1 MYYVQEADKLNVI
14 FKLFNIVELKDD
26 KIILPIRD
34 EKISIKKAEKLGSKI
49 LKILNKTNCN
59 KIVLSKKI
67 KEKEEIKNYLYSNQI
82 NIVKPDILT
91 EILVINILEFIE
103 KKKKLKP
110 ENITISILINDI
122 TINMLEN
129 IKIIA
134 KKYKRL
140 NIVTNHTQK
149 FKKLEKDFFEE
160 EGVIIT
166 INNNKKKSLSKSNII
181 LNVDFPNEL
190 INLYTIYDEAIV
202 INLKDN
208 VKITKKRFKGININD
223 YDIDFDYLEE
233 FDYEKDKLYDKKDI
247 YEAEFIKNQPFKY
260 SIKDLEKYNVKIKNL
275 YGTNSEI

>member
-1 MYYVQEADKLNVI
+1 MYYVQEADKPRCI
-14 FKLFNIVELKDD
+14 FKIFNIVELKDD

-67 KEKEEIKNYLYSNQI
+67 KEKEEIKNYLFSNQI

-91 EILVINILEFIE
+91 EILVMNILEFIE
-103 KKKKLKP
+103 KKKALKP
-110 ENITISILINDI
+110 EDITISILINDI

-166 INNNKKKSLSKSNII
+166 ISNNKKKSLSKSDII

-208 VKITKKRFKGININD
+208 VKIGKKRFKGININD

-247 YEAEFIKNQPFKY
+247 YEAEFVKNRPFKY
-260 SIKDLEKYNVKIKNL
+260 SIKDLEKYNVKITLLMGERSNL
-275 YGTNSEI
+275 